1 MDGLTVGVMQYSR
14 WVGWWEGRTE
24 EGFEV
29 DDEDWEA
36 VYFHSIFVDAREVG
50 METSQWIARCALRLR
65 EEWPRPAGADLAE
78 AAAELWEQNR
88 WREMEPEVA
97 AAAWLRLGIPSV
109 ESA

>member
-1 MDGLTVGVMQYSR
+1 MWVGAWGVPRFMKDMDGLTVGVMQYSR

-65 EEWPRPAGADLAE
+65 EVGLEE
-78 AAAELWEQNR
+78 
-88 WREMEPEVA
+88 EVGPLKIKISGCS
-97 AAAWLRLGIPSV
+97 WG
-109 ESA
+109 

>member
-65 EEWPRPAGADLAE
+65 E
-78 AAAELWEQNR
+78 
-88 WREMEPEVA
+88 
-97 AAAWLRLGIPSV
+97 
-109 ESA
+109 